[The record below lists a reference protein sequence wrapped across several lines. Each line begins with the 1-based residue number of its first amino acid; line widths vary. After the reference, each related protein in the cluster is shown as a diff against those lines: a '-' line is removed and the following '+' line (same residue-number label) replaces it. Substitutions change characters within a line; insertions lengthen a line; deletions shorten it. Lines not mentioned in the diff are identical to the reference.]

1 MELRSLGDAY
11 VRDEF
16 KRHKDADV
24 NFVPVFM
31 TEWTVSIYT
40 QQGHIHIGRK
50 RTRKRNITFR
60 CVCNKYIMTD
70 RTDQR
75 NFSLSNSH
83 SLSVNAPL
91 RVRELD

>member
-1 MELRSLGDAY
+1 MIQLPIKNFDFKENAYENHFRGLPVERRSLGDAY

-40 QQGHIHIGRK
+40 QQGHIYTERK
-50 RTRKRNITFR
+50 RTRKRKRFQM
-60 CVCNKYIMTD
+60 C
-70 RTDQR
+70 
-75 NFSLSNSH
+75 L
-83 SLSVNAPL
+83 
-91 RVRELD
+91 

>member
-40 QQGHIHIGRK
+40 QQGHIHTERK
-50 RTRKRNITFR
+50 RTRKRKRPKTRQKRSKKKFLKSKKKFTFA
-60 CVCNKYIMTD
+60 
-70 RTDQR
+70 
-75 NFSLSNSH
+75 F
-83 SLSVNAPL
+83 A
-91 RVRELD
+91 